1 MTPEGLEPAAGREV
15 YRLSG
20 AGNDFLA
27 LAAPE
32 RPPRPSEIRAWCTR
46 GLSLGADGVFTLE
59 PAGPDRVRMVH
70 YNADGGEAALC
81 LNGTRCAAR
90 LAFELGWARGDR
102 VTVETG
108 AGALAARRLD
118 ATTVALEVPLPAR
131 PPEPLTPRVD
141 GRAWSGHAVKVGVPH
156 FVLFWPAAAG
166 GAGSPA
172 PSLADAP
179 VAELGARLR
188 RHPDFGEA
196 GTNVDFVEVT
206 GPGSLAI
213 RSFERG
219 VEGETLACG
228 TGVLAAVAAGLA
240 EGALELPVDALTRG
254 GLVLRVDGEAS
265 GRHLARWTL
274 AGDARLLAHGRVL
287 PEAARLPGATPGRA
301 SRADEL

>member
-1 MTPEGLEPAAGREV
+1 MSPDGVGAAAGREI

-32 RPPRPSEIRAWCTR
+32 HPPDPEEIRAWCTR

-59 PAGPDRVRMVH
+59 PVGPGRVRMVH
-70 YNADGGEAALC
+70 HNADGGEATLC

-90 LAFELGWARGDR
+90 LAFELGWAAGDR

-108 AGALAARRLD
+108 AGPLAARRQG
-118 ATTVALEVPLPAR
+118 ATAVALEAPLPTR
-131 PPEPLTPRVD
+131 PPTPLAPEVD
-141 GRAWSGHAVKVGVPH
+141 GRPWSGWAVTVGVPH

-166 GAGSPA
+166 DPA
-172 PSLADAP
+172 SLSGDLSGAP
-179 VAELGARLR
+179 VVELGARLR
-188 RHPDFGEA
+188 RHPAFGEA
-196 GTNVDFVEVT
+196 GTNVDFVQVA

-240 EGALELPVDALTRG
+240 DGALRLPVDALTRG
-254 GLVLRVDGEAS
+254 GLVLRVEGEAR
-265 GRHLARWTL
+265 GEHLRRWSL

-287 PEAARLPGATPGRA
+287 PEAGRLPGTAPR
-301 SRADEL
+301 